1 MNLKH
6 YYYYFQSALSPKLC
20 DEIINYGKQ
29 HKVEMAVTGGVES
42 DDGSS
47 RKADGSLKK
56 SVIKNIQK
64 KRKSD
69 IVWMNDRWIY
79 KEIHPLIHE
88 ANAKAG
94 WNFEWDWSE
103 SCQFTKYGVGQY
115 YGWHCDSWEKPYDRS
130 KAKDDNGVPYAETGN
145 YPIDHGKIRKLSVT
159 ISLNDPS
166 EYDGGNLQFDFRNQI
181 DWERNKKKAIKSCT
195 EIRPRGSVIVFPS
208 FVWHRVEPVTRGTR
222 YSLVIWNLGYP
233 FR

>member
-1 MNLKH
+1 MNLKN
-6 YYYYFQSALSPKLC
+6 YYYYFKSALSPKLC

-29 HKVEMAVTGGVES
+29 HKANMAITGGSEG
-42 DDGSS
+42 DENK
-47 RKADGSLKK
+47 KADGTLKK

-69 IVWMNDRWIY
+69 IVWMNDNWIY
-79 KEIHPLIHE
+79 KEVHPLIHE
-88 ANAKAG
+88 ANRNAG
-94 WNFEWDWSE
+94 WNFDWDWSE

-115 YGWHCDSWEKPYDRS
+115 YGWHCDSWE
-130 KAKDDNGVPYAETGN
+130 VPYKEDGPTK
-145 YPIDHGKIRKLSVT
+145 GKIRKLSVT

-166 EYDGGNLQFDFRNQI
+166 EYDGGNLEFDFRNQV
-181 DWERNKKKAIKSCT
+181 DWERNKKKAIKTCT

-208 FVWHRVEPVTRGTR
+208 FCWHRVTPVTRGTR

-233 FR
+233 FK